1 MLNNPLANA
10 GDMGLI
16 PGSGRFPWRRK
27 WQPTL
32 VFLPAKSHGQ
42 RSLAGKS
49 PWGPKRVRY
58 DLTTKQEQGPLI
70 LGHVCAGPQ
79 KLQGNPRI
87 PMDLEITWVD

>member
-1 MLNNPLANA
+1 MVKNIPANA
-10 GDMGLI
+10 GDA
-16 PGSGRFPWRRK
+16 RFDPCVEKVPWKRK